1 MIFFSFQIPDTEML
15 PRLSSLVLACL
26 IYTSAINA
34 ASSRLGR
41 ADANPPIE
49 KAADAPL
56 NDNLAV
62 ASDSEVAAVK
72 VAAPAEVLAN
82 NSVATPATAAPA
94 TKEVATEQP
103 SNSTDE
109 SPAATSK
116 PGSMDECDQ
125 NNVGF
130 ELITG

>member
-1 MIFFSFQIPDTEML
+1 ML

-56 NDNLAV
+56 NDNIAV

-72 VAAPAEVLAN
+72 VAPPAEVLAN
-82 NSVATPATAAPA
+82 NSVATPAPA
-94 TKEVATEQP
+94 TKEAATELP

>member
-1 MIFFSFQIPDTEML
+1 ML

-41 ADANPPIE
+41 ADTPLPIE
-49 KAADAPL
+49 KAANAPL
-56 NDNLAV
+56 TDNIAT

-72 VAAPAEVLAN
+72 VAAPAEVVAS
-82 NSVATPATAAPA
+82 NSPVAAAAA
-94 TKEVATEQP
+94 TKEVVTEQP

-109 SPAATSK
+109 SPAGTSK

-125 NNVGF
+125 NNIGF